1 MTLHSPPFRC
11 EWEGRAGPAWTVQAS
26 GSLTVW
32 AKTIADVLEIG
43 CRKGGKRGRSER
55 CAPPE
60 RDYLPPMPFL
70 SSFLFSSSALL
81 PLESFFSFCSAG
93 AGSFA
98 KLTGAPTP
106 SARNAANTIR
116 CAKRV
121 ISNLLV
127 MGKERVSTGD
137 IHSVKM
143 ISEARSRGE
152 QLRCRITWLFLRA
165 EI

>member
-11 EWEGRAGPAWTVQAS
+11 EREGRAGPAWTVVQAR
-26 GSLTVW
+26 GSLTGW
-32 AKTIADVLEIG
+32 DKTIADVLEIG

-55 CAPPE
+55 CAPE
-60 RDYLPPMPFL
+60 VRLLAPMPFL
-70 SSFLFSSSALL
+70 SSFLFSSAALL

-127 MGKERVSTGD
+127 LEKNGCLPVTSIRLK
-137 IHSVKM
+137 
-143 ISEARSRGE
+143 
-152 QLRCRITWLFLRA
+152 
-165 EI
+165 